1 MRHAADTVSAGQQWP
16 DGSGPVHPVQA
27 VRLQA
32 LFAAISAAPW
42 RWNYFQALRLLD
54 CLSPDRPRLGQ
65 ARRPADEPVRLGQEP
80 ALDFAPASLARLVP
94 GHGAVPARISVRFLG
109 LFGPNGPLPLH
120 LSEYARNRLLHAGD
134 ASLTR
139 FADLI
144 HHRFLSLFYRA
155 WAQAQPCV
163 SLDRPEQD
171 RFAHYVGAL
180 CGLGL
185 DSLRGRDALPDH
197 AKLHQAAGLSRQ
209 IRNAE
214 GLAGLL
220 SGCLGLPV
228 AVESFVGHWMDL
240 RERDRLR
247 LGGGC
252 QLGQHSLL
260 GRRVWDRQHKF
271 RLQIGPLSLPDYC
284 HLLPDASSLALL
296 AAAVRNYAGLEYD
309 WDLRLLLRAD
319 SVPRLALGGA
329 QRLGYS
335 SWLGRRR
342 STLAAGDLVLAAP
355 SHLTPTGPAVN
366 AGAGNRDP
374 LAAGGSHGQRPL

>member
-1 MRHAADTVSAGQQWP
+1 MRNAADTVSAGPMPP
-16 DGSGPVHPVQA
+16 DERDLVRPD
-27 VRLQA
+27 RLQA
-32 LFAAISAAPW
+32 LFASIAAAPW

-54 CLSPDRPRLGQ
+54 CLSPGLPRLGQ

-94 GHGAVPARISVRFLG
+94 GHGAVPPRISVRFFG

-120 LSEYARNRLLHAGD
+120 LSEYARNRMLHAGD

-171 RFAHYVGAL
+171 RFARYVGAL

-185 DSLRGRDALPDH
+185 DSLRGRDAMPDP
-197 AKLHQAAGLSRQ
+197 AKLHHAAGLSRQ
-209 IRNAE
+209 VRNAE

-220 SGCLGLPV
+220 SDCLGLPV
-228 AVESFVGHWMDL
+228 AVEPFVGHWMDL
-240 RERDRLR
+240 RERDGLR
-247 LGGGC
+247 LGSRG
-252 QLGQHSLL
+252 QLGQDAVL
-260 GRRVWDRQHKF
+260 GHRVWDRQHKF
-271 RLQIGPLSLPDYC
+271 RLQLGPLSLSDYAD
-284 HLLPDASSLALL
+284 LLPQTRGLALL

-309 WDLRLLLRAD
+309 WDLRLLLGAD
-319 SVPRLALGGA
+319 SVPRLALGGV

-335 SWLGRRR
+335 SWLGRRH

-355 SHLTPTGPAVN
+355 PCISPSGLTVTGK
-366 AGAGNRDP
+366 AGHRDP
-374 LAAGGSHGQRPL
+374 IAVGGWHGQ

>member
-1 MRHAADTVSAGQQWP
+1 MRDKADTVSAGQQWH
-16 DGSGPVHPVQA
+16 DGRGPIHPVQA
-27 VRLQA
+27 DRLQA
-32 LFAAISAAPW
+32 LFAAIAVAPW
-42 RWNYFQALRLLD
+42 HWNYFQALRLLD
-54 CLSPDRPRLGQ
+54 CLNPDLPRLGQ

-80 ALDFAPASLARLVP
+80 ALDFAPASLARLAP

-171 RFAHYVGAL
+171 RFALYVGAL

-197 AKLHQAAGLSRQ
+197 AKLHFAASLSRQ
-209 IRNAE
+209 VRNAE

-228 AVESFVGHWMDL
+228 VVESFVGHWMGL
-240 RERDRLR
+240 RECDCLR
-247 LGGGC
+247 LGHCG
-252 QLGQHSLL
+252 QLGRDAML
-260 GRRVWDRQHKF
+260 GHRVWDRQHKF
-271 RLQIGPLSLPDYC
+271 RLLVGPLSLPDYGD
-284 HLLPDASSLALL
+284 LLPQASGLALL
-296 AAAVRNYAGLEYD
+296 AAAVRNYVGLEYD

-319 SVPRLALGGA
+319 CVPRLALGGI

-342 STLAAGDLVLAAP
+342 SALAAGDLVLAAP
-355 SHLTPTGPAVN
+355 PPIGFTGPVAN
-366 AGAGNRDP
+366 AGPGNRAP
-374 LAAGGSHGQRPL
+374 LAAGGWHGQQPL

>member
-1 MRHAADTVSAGQQWP
+1 MRNAADTVNAGPMPP
-16 DGSGPVHPVQA
+16 DERHPVRPD
-27 VRLQA
+27 RLQA
-32 LFAAISAAPW
+32 LFASIAAAPW

-54 CLSPDRPRLGQ
+54 CLNPGLPRLGQ

-94 GHGAVPARISVRFLG
+94 GHGAVPPRISVRFFG

-120 LSEYARNRLLHAGD
+120 LSEYARNRMLHAGD

-171 RFAHYVGAL
+171 RFARYVGAL

-185 DSLRGRDALPDH
+185 DSLRGRDAMPDP
-197 AKLHQAAGLSRQ
+197 AKLHHAAGLSRQ
-209 IRNAE
+209 VRNAE

-220 SGCLGLPV
+220 SDCLGLPV
-228 AVESFVGHWMDL
+228 TVEPFVGHWMDL
-240 RERDRLR
+240 RERDGLR
-247 LGGGC
+247 LGSRG
-252 QLGQHSLL
+252 QLGQDAVL
-260 GRRVWDRQHKF
+260 GHRVWDRQHKF
-271 RLQIGPLSLPDYC
+271 RLQLGPLSLSDYAD
-284 HLLPDASSLALL
+284 LLPQTRGSALL

-319 SVPRLALGGA
+319 SVPRLALGGS

-342 STLAAGDLVLAAP
+342 SGLAAGDLVLAVP
-355 SHLTPTGPAVN
+355 SYIGPSGPA
-366 AGAGNRDP
+366 ASAHAGNSDP
-374 LAAGGSHGQRPL
+374 PVAGGWHGQ

>member
-1 MRHAADTVSAGQQWP
+1 MRNAADTVSAGPMPPEERRPVCP
-16 DGSGPVHPVQA
+16 D
-27 VRLQA
+27 RRQA
-32 LFAAISAAPW
+32 LFAAIAAAPW
-42 RWNYFQALRLLD
+42 RWNYFQVLRLLD
-54 CLSPDRPRLGQ
+54 CLNPGLPRLGQ

-94 GHGAVPARISVRFLG
+94 GHGALPPRISVRFFG

-134 ASLTR
+134 ASLAR

-144 HHRFLSLFYRA
+144 HHRFLSLFYRT

-163 SLDRPEQD
+163 SLDRPGQD

-197 AKLHQAAGLSRQ
+197 AKLHHAAGLSRQ
-209 IRNAE
+209 VRNAE

-220 SGCLGLPV
+220 SDCLGLPV
-228 AVESFVGHWMDL
+228 AVEPFVGHWMVL
-240 RERDRLR
+240 RERDCLR
-247 LGGGC
+247 LGHRG
-252 QLGQHSLL
+252 QLGQDAAL
-260 GRRVWDRQHKF
+260 GHRIWDRQHKF
-271 RLQIGPLSLPDYC
+271 RLQVGPLSLPDY
-284 HLLPDASSLALL
+284 HDLLPQTRGLALL
-296 AAAVRNYAGLEYD
+296 AAAVRNYVGLEYD

-319 SVPRLALGGA
+319 CVPSLVLGGT

-342 STLAAGDLVLAAP
+342 SALAVSDLVLAAP
-355 SHLTPTGPAVN
+355 PHIGPTGPAAI
-366 AGAGNRDP
+366 AGACNRDP
-374 LAAGGSHGQRPL
+374 LAAGGIHGQRPL

>member
-1 MRHAADTVSAGQQWP
+1 MRNAADTVNAGPMPP
-16 DGSGPVHPVQA
+16 DERYPVRSN
-27 VRLQA
+27 RLQA
-32 LFAAISAAPW
+32 LFASIAAAPW

-54 CLSPDRPRLGQ
+54 CLNPDLPRLGQ

-94 GHGAVPARISVRFLG
+94 GHGAVPPRISVRFFG

-134 ASLTR
+134 ASLAR

-163 SLDRPEQD
+163 SLDRPGQD
-171 RFAHYVGAL
+171 RFARYVGAL

-185 DSLRGRDALPDH
+185 DSLRGRDALPDP
-197 AKLHQAAGLSRQ
+197 AKLHHAAGLSRQ
-209 IRNAE
+209 VRNAE

-220 SGCLGLPV
+220 SDCLGLPV
-228 AVESFVGHWMDL
+228 AVEPFVGHWMDL
-240 RERDRLR
+240 RERDGLR
-247 LGGGC
+247 LGSRG
-252 QLGQHSLL
+252 QLGQDAVL
-260 GRRVWDRQHKF
+260 GHRVWDRQHKF
-271 RLQIGPLSLPDYC
+271 RLQLGPLSLSDYAD
-284 HLLPDASSLALL
+284 LLPQTRGLALL

-309 WDLRLLLRAD
+309 WDLRLLLGAD
-319 SVPRLALGGA
+319 SVPRLALGGV

-335 SWLGRRR
+335 SWLGRRH

-355 SHLTPTGPAVN
+355 PCISPSGLTVTGK
-366 AGAGNRDP
+366 AGHRDP
-374 LAAGGSHGQRPL
+374 IAVGGWHGQ

>member
-1 MRHAADTVSAGQQWP
+1 MRNAADIVSASQQWS
-16 DGSGPVHPVQA
+16 DGRGPVHPVQA
-27 VRLQA
+27 DRLQA
-32 LFAAISAAPW
+32 LFAAIAAAPW
-42 RWNYFQALRLLD
+42 RWNYYQALRLLD
-54 CLSPDRPRLGQ
+54 CLSPGLPRLGQ
-65 ARRPADEPVRLGQEP
+65 TRCPADEPVRLGQEP

-134 ASLTR
+134 ASLAR

-197 AKLHQAAGLSRQ
+197 AKLHHAAGLSRQ
-209 IRNAE
+209 VRNAE

-220 SGCLGLPV
+220 SDCLGLPV

-247 LGGGC
+247 LGSRG
-252 QLGQHSLL
+252 QLGQDSLL
-260 GRRVWDRQHKF
+260 GRRIWDRQHKF
-271 RLQIGPLSLPDYC
+271 RLLVGPLSLPDYC
-284 HLLPDASSLALL
+284 HLLPDASGLALL
-296 AAAVRNYAGLEYD
+296 AAAVRNYVGLEHD
-309 WDLRLLLRAD
+309 WDLRLLLQAD
-319 SVPRLALGGA
+319 CVPCLGLGGV

-342 STLAAGDLVLAAP
+342 SALAAGELVLAAS
-355 SHLTPTGPAVN
+355 SHITPTGSAAN
-366 AGAGNRDP
+366 AGASNRDP
-374 LAAGGSHGQRPL
+374 PAAGGWHGQ

>member
-1 MRHAADTVSAGQQWP
+1 MRNAADTVNAGPMPP
-16 DGSGPVHPVQA
+16 DERHPVRPD
-27 VRLQA
+27 RLQA
-32 LFAAISAAPW
+32 LFASIAAAPW

-54 CLSPDRPRLGQ
+54 CLNPGLPRLGQ

-94 GHGAVPARISVRFLG
+94 GHGAVPPRISVRFLG

-120 LSEYARNRLLHAGD
+120 LSEYARNRMLHAGD

-171 RFAHYVGAL
+171 RFARYVGAL

-185 DSLRGRDALPDH
+185 DSLRGRDAMPDP
-197 AKLHQAAGLSRQ
+197 AKLHHAAGLSRQ
-209 IRNAE
+209 VRNAE

-220 SGCLGLPV
+220 SDCLGLPV
-228 AVESFVGHWMDL
+228 AVEPFVGHWMDL
-240 RERDRLR
+240 RERDGLR
-247 LGGGC
+247 LGSRG
-252 QLGQHSLL
+252 QLGRDAVL

-271 RLQIGPLSLPDYC
+271 RLQLGPLSLSDYAD
-284 HLLPDASSLALL
+284 LLPQARGLALL

-319 SVPRLALGGA
+319 SVPRLALGGS

-342 STLAAGDLVLAAP
+342 SGLAAGDLVLAAP
-355 SHLTPTGPAVN
+355 PCISPSGLTVTGKAGHRGPIAV
-366 AGAGNRDP
+366 
-374 LAAGGSHGQRPL
+374 GGWHGQ

>member
-1 MRHAADTVSAGQQWP
+1 MRNAADTVSAGQQRP
-16 DGSGPVHPVQA
+16 DGSGPVRSVHQA
-27 VRLQA
+27 QTARLQT

-54 CLSPDRPRLGQ
+54 CLNPDLPRLGQ

-94 GHGAVPARISVRFLG
+94 GHGTVPARISVRFLG

-134 ASLTR
+134 ASLAR

-171 RFAHYVGAL
+171 RFAFYVGAL

-185 DSLRGRDALPDH
+185 DSLRVRDALPDP
-197 AKLHQAAGLSRQ
+197 AKLHHAAGLSRQ
-209 IRNAE
+209 VRNAE

-220 SGCLGLPV
+220 SDCLGLPV
-228 AVESFVGHWMDL
+228 TVEPFVGHWMDL
-240 RERDRLR
+240 RERDCLR
-247 LGGGC
+247 LGDRG
-252 QLGQHSLL
+252 QLGRDTLL
-260 GRRVWDRQHKF
+260 GHRVWDRQHKF
-271 RLQIGPLSLPDYC
+271 RLQVGPLSLSDYVD
-284 HLLPDASSLALL
+284 LLPRASGLALL

-319 SVPRLALGGA
+319 SVPRLALGGV

-355 SHLTPTGPAVN
+355 LPIGPTGSA
-366 AGAGNRDP
+366 ATGKAGNQDP
-374 LAAGGSHGQRPL
+374 LAAGGWHGQ